1 MSIFLIVSSTVLQYF
16 HLHLILQYQCCI
28 TCYVLWKSL
37 IYVKFYS
44 VTFEQD
50 EDSKEDD
57 KDGVEEEN
65 EKKSIEDDD
74 DDDEKK
80 KGDKSKDEKSKPRV
94 MILSCIYSDQNRCGY
109 ILERDLE
116 EILYT
121 IGVIYQ
127 GLR

>member
-1 MSIFLIVSSTVLQYF
+1 MTASVIQSAFIKKSTSLN
-16 HLHLILQYQCCI
+16 LHRNVQLRRA
-28 TCYVLWKSL
+28 
-37 IYVKFYS
+37 
-44 VTFEQD
+44 D

-65 EKKSIEDDD
+65 KKKSIE

-94 MILSCIYSDQNRCGY
+94 MILSCIYSDQNHCGY